1 MNLLQ
6 IAWRNFCHRS
16 LSSVLTTISLALGVG
31 LVALVLSV
39 YGVISEAFT
48 RNASV
53 GYNLVVGP
61 KGSPLQL
68 TLNSVFYLSQPIE
81 NLPYTEYM
89 EFFSQEERAAMVERF
104 GGDPELAKRRGR
116 YAPYVAGGYA
126 IPLALGD
133 YFGEFRVVGTTP
145 EFFEKLRHGP
155 NVDEEFTFA
164 AGRAFQEF
172 SDEHSY
178 FEAVVGSRVA
188 QQQNVGVGDKF
199 YPTHG
204 DPSGH
209 GHDLGFTIVGVMD
222 PTGTPN
228 DRAAFVN
235 LEGFYLMDG
244 HAKPIE
250 TEEEEDELPVQ
261 EGGGEGGG
269 EGGDEE
275 DGQGGGDADETD
287 ESAPSEVEVSLQPKN
302 GVRLVQTDAESTDAE
317 STEADPEPG
326 QTGEHPPD
334 QYRLLSIP
342 EREVTSILIRNGNL
356 MFAPGMQNAINEL
369 PWSQAAAPIGEINK
383 LMNLIVGPLLT
394 ALLIITLITCVV
406 AAVGV
411 LVAIYNSMND
421 RRRDIAVMR
430 ALGARRS
437 TVTSIILC
445 ESAMIAVLGGMLGWV
460 LAHFAIWCFSG
471 TIEDQTGVQVG
482 FLSTSDYEIAILPL
496 VMILALLAGFLPAWT
511 AYRTDVGSNLS
522 A

>member
-1 MNLLQ
+1 MDSRKYGVILCQSNIEQKVSKRTMNLIQ

-16 LSSVLTTISLALGVG
+16 LSSILTTLSLALGVG
-31 LVALVLSV
+31 LVVLVLSI
-39 YGVISEAFT
+39 YGVINEAFT

-89 EFFSQEERAAMVERF
+89 EFLSEAERSEMVDRF
-104 GGDPELAKRRGR
+104 GGDEELKQRGGR
-116 YAPYVAGGYA
+116 YAPFIGDGFV

-145 EFFEKLRHGP
+145 LFFEKLRHGP
-155 NVDEEFTFA
+155 TLEQTFTFSS
-164 AGRAFQEF
+164 GRAFQDF
-172 SDEHSY
+172 SEEHSY

-188 QQQNVGVGDKF
+188 KEMNVGVGDQF
-199 YPTHG
+199 FPTHG
-204 DPSGH
+204 DPTGH

-250 TEEEEDELPVQ
+250 ETTADDSEKTPQ
-261 EGGGEGGG
+261 EKLSPDLE
-269 EGGDEE
+269 
-275 DGQGGGDADETD
+275 
-287 ESAPSEVEVSLQPKN
+287 PK
-302 GVRLVQTDAESTDAE
+302 VAKRDD
-317 STEADPEPG
+317 
-326 QTGEHPPD
+326 
-334 QYRLLSIP
+334 YRLLSIP
-342 EREVTSILIRNGNL
+342 EREVTSLLVRTGNI
-356 MFAPGMQNAINEL
+356 MFAPSMQNAINEGIR
-369 PWSQAAAPIGEINK
+369 SQAAAPVGEINK
-383 LMNLIVGPLLT
+383 LMGLIVGPLKNAMLM
-394 ALLIITLITCVV
+394 ITLITCVV
-406 AAVGV
+406 AAVGI
-411 LVAIYNSMND
+411 LVSIYNSMND
-421 RRRDIAVMR
+421 RKRDIAVMR

-437 TVTSIILC
+437 TVTTIIIY
-445 ESAMIAVLGGMLGWV
+445 ESLLVATIGAIVGWI
-460 LAHFAIWCFSG
+460 LAHAGITAYSG

-482 FLSTSDYEIAILPL
+482 FFTTSGNEVWILPL
-496 VMILALLAGFLPAWT
+496 VILLALIAALLPAWS

>member
-1 MNLLQ
+1 MSLLQ

-16 LSSVLTTISLALGVG
+16 LSSILTTLSLALGVG

-39 YGVISEAFT
+39 YGVITEAFT

-68 TLNSVFYLSQPIE
+68 TLNSVYYLSQPIE

-89 EFFSQEERAAMVERF
+89 EFFSQAERAEMVERF
-104 GGDPELAKRRGR
+104 GGDSQLATRGGR

-133 YFGEFRVVGTTP
+133 YFGEYRVVGTTP
-145 EFFEKLRHGP
+145 DFFEKLRHGS
-155 NVDEEFTFA
+155 NVDEEFTFS
-164 AGRAFQEF
+164 AGRALKEF
-172 SDEHSY
+172 SPEHGY

-188 QQQNVGVGDKF
+188 NDMNVGLGDKF

-204 DPSGH
+204 DPTGH

-250 TEEEEDELPVQ
+250 EDEEEAETEEDAASDDSQSAEEPSADDEAAKR
-261 EGGGEGGG
+261 GE
-269 EGGDEE
+269 
-275 DGQGGGDADETD
+275 
-287 ESAPSEVEVSLQPKN
+287 N
-302 GVRLVQTDAESTDAE
+302 GVHLVRTESEE
-317 STEADPEPG
+317 SPLGDQPADQSKQSASPG
-326 QTGEHPPD
+326 D
-334 QYRLLSIP
+334 YRLLSIP

-356 MFAPGMQNAINEL
+356 MFAPAMQNAINEL

-406 AAVGV
+406 AAVGI

-430 ALGARRS
+430 ALGARRG

-445 ESAMIAVLGGMLGWV
+445 ESGLIAVIGGALGWF
-460 LAHFAIWCFSG
+460 LAHFAIWCYSG
-471 TIEDQTGVQVG
+471 RIEDQTGVQIH
-482 FLSTSDYEIAILPL
+482 LWTMSSYEWAIFPL
-496 VMILALLAGFLPAWT
+496 VVLLALLAGFLPAWT

>member
-1 MNLLQ
+1 MSLIQ
-6 IAWRNFCHRS
+6 IAWRNFCFRS
-16 LSSVLTTISLALGVG
+16 LSSILTTLSLALGVG
-31 LVALVLSV
+31 LVVLVLSV

-89 EFFSQEERAAMVERF
+89 EFLSQEQRAAIVERF
-104 GGDPELAKRRGR
+104 GGNRALAQRGGR
-116 YAPYVAGGYA
+116 YAPFVSGGFA

-145 EFFEKLRHGP
+145 DFFEKLRHGP
-155 NVDEEFTFA
+155 DLDQQFGFSK
-164 AGRAFQEF
+164 GRALTEH
-172 SDEHSY
+172 SDEFGY

-188 QQQNVGVGDKF
+188 KEMNVSVGDTF
-199 YPTHG
+199 NPTHG

-250 TEEEEDELPVQ
+250 T
-261 EGGGEGGG
+261 
-269 EGGDEE
+269 
-275 DGQGGGDADETD
+275 D
-287 ESAPSEVEVSLQPKN
+287 ESE
-302 GVRLVQTDAESTDAE
+302 T
-317 STEADPEPG
+317 
-326 QTGEHPPD
+326 TGEEPATDSVPTRKPGEF
-334 QYRLLSIP
+334 RLLTIP
-342 EREVTSILIRNGNL
+342 EREVTAILVRNGNI
-356 MFAPGMQNAINEL
+356 MFAPGMQNAINEGIRA
-369 PWSQAAAPIGEINK
+369 QAAAPVGEINK
-383 LMNLIVGPLLT
+383 LMNLIVGPLMT
-394 ALLIITLITCVV
+394 AMLAITLITCFV
-406 AAVGV
+406 AAVGI

-430 ALGARRS
+430 ALGARRE
-437 TVTSIILC
+437 TVTTIIIA
-445 ESAMIAVLGGMLGWV
+445 ESLLIAVIGGILGWI
-460 LAHFAIWCFSG
+460 LAHAAIAVAAG
-471 TIEDQTGVQVG
+471 RIEDQTGVQVN
-482 FLSTSDYEIAILPL
+482 FFSTSSYEWYILP
-496 VMILALLAGFLPAWT
+496 VVIFLALFAALLPAWS